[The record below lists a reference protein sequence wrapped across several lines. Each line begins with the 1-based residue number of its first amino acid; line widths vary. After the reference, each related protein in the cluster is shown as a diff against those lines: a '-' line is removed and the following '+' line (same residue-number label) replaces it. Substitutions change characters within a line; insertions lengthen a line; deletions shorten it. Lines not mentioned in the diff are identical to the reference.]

1 MIDFSLWDE
10 IKVVG
15 NPWHGVM
22 NAAGQLTLD
31 TGPVKAGVR
40 PLAYGAEIDT
50 ARPHVLVRFA
60 DQPAPPAATLAE
72 TEAGMIWKNDAI
84 LAGPQRQYSPFSN
97 VSIGVNTWLFRTV
110 DLTVWVLE
118 AVHLNSTTL
127 RIKGSRLNVK
137 NDLKLT
143 LADIAHT
150 ADNNFS
156 QVWPAPDGAH
166 AVVPFGSV
174 IRAIEITVSAGTA
187 TIPPVVVGVVEAD
200 RQRNVVDTVSLSSN
214 EMWIGARYLA
224 TGVRVDFWEGGSR
237 EYSGPT
243 TTYKRWLWV
252 GAVRYDLMTNSDTIV
267 VSGTPTWMIIFDGHE
282 ENGTSFEAIHPMFAI
297 SVDPAI
303 GVMVRY
309 SPQNQSLSRRILIS
323 PANHVVKDS
332 TTFGADGSP
341 YVTDPRTGLLRAG
354 NWVW

>member
-31 TGPVKAGVR
+31 GGPVKAGAM

-50 ARPHVLVRFA
+50 ARPHVLVRFS
-60 DQPAPPAATLAE
+60 DQPAPPAATLSE
-72 TEAGMIWKNDAI
+72 TEAGMVWKNDAI
-84 LAGPQRQYSPFSN
+84 FAGPQRQYSPFSN

-137 NDLKLT
+137 NDPKLT

-174 IRAIEITVSAGTA
+174 IRAIQINVSGGTA
-187 TIPPVVVGVVEAD
+187 TTPPDVVGVIETEL
-200 RQRNVVDTVSLSSN
+200 QRNVVETVSLSSN
-214 EMWIGARYLA
+214 EMWIGARHLA
-224 TGVRVDFWEGGSR
+224 DGTRVDFWAGGSR
-237 EYSGPT
+237 EYSGLT

-252 GAVRYDLMTNSDTIV
+252 GSTRYDLMTNSDTSV
-267 VSGTPTWMIIFDGHE
+267 VSGTPTWMINFDGHE
-282 ENGTSFEAIHPMFAI
+282 ENGASFETIHPMFSI
-297 SVDPAI
+297 TVDPAI

-323 PANHVVKDS
+323 PANDVVRDS